1 MTDMDD
7 VWAFNFETLS
17 WKEIN
22 IDQDSPKP
30 CARRFHSSVK
40 IGN

>member
-1 MTDMDD
+1 MDD